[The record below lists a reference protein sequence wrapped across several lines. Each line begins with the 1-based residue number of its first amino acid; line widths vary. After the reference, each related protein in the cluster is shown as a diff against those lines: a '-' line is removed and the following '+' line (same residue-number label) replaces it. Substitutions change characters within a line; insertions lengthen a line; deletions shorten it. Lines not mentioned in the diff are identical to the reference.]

1 MSASKPIIMMI
12 DYSWRSPEHTR
23 SQFVFICL
31 FSGVRLHLPDSA
43 DDRRDVSEHRT
54 ERMVFRADHVVDPL
68 GTAAPPRPAM
78 NSRRAMVAVICLPR
92 FSSRRQTIPRWDG
105 CIERITQLD
114 AWADVRTGS

>member
-78 NSRRAMVAVICLPR
+78 NSRRAMVAVICLNVMVG
-92 FSSRRQTIPRWDG
+92 SSRWWGLGSSRWWGLLLAMDIRQREG
-105 CIERITQLD
+105 
-114 AWADVRTGS
+114 